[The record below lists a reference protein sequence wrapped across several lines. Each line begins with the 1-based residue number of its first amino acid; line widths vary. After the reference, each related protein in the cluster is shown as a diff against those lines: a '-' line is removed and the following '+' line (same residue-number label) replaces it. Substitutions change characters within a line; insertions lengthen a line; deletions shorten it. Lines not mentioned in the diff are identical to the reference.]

1 MQNAAD
7 ECIFPC
13 IEFDTAQIAIVNE
26 ISACTR
32 LTHLLILAKSSLI
45 NLVRRSRFFICCS
58 CIFFNILAIV
68 VFSGIEIIM
77 IATPTKADHPRRL
90 YNDTKASVI

>member
-13 IEFDTAQIAIVNE
+13 IKFDTAQITIVDE
-26 ISACTR
+26 IYAYTR

-58 CIFFNILAIV
+58 CIFFSILAIV
-68 VFSGIEIIM
+68 VFSGIEMIM